1 MGEFP
6 RGGRVNALR
15 RIFLVL
21 YSVVLLAAVGGVAAL
36 AWNQD
41 EQLDLTIGKLNM
53 QAFIEANNEAKWIL
67 TAILA
72 AIGLLA
78 IWSLF
83 VAFWPSRE
91 GSRGAMRI
99 KQSDGGTVEVT
110 SEAIESLLKGEL
122 EALPE
127 VQSATPRVKLAGGAV
142 DTYLDA
148 QIEPSSSIA
157 HATKLLAATVEE
169 TLREQ
174 VGATA
179 IRRPVIRI
187 SYDEMAARPVAVRRA
202 SPPPPPAP
210 ELRPQREPEYE
221 SSAYPPATTAAI
233 DDAERPPEAP
243 RFVSSSDEESSK
255 A

>member
-1 MGEFP
+1 
-6 RGGRVNALR
+6 VNALR

-202 SPPPPPAP
+202 SPPPPAQPVAP
-210 ELRPQREPEYE
+210 ELRPQREAEYE
-221 SSAYPPATTAAI
+221 SAAYPPATTAAI
-233 DDAERPPEAP
+233 EDAERPPEAP
-243 RFVSSSDEESSK
+243 HFVSSSDEESSK